1 MDVLLT
7 LRSLRVARWVLGLV
21 VCAAGASASAQAV
34 PGQSAVSGLLIGFK
48 PGATSGPEAEG
59 LHGRQGRVG
68 AAAQVRERGAA
79 LEGRARSARIATET
93 GLAVQ
98 LSPAA
103 GDGRRIA
110 LERPLSGPALDDAMR
125 RVRLHPDVAWV
136 EPDVLVALQTAA
148 PVVPNDLQ
156 FGQQWH
162 LQAPEA
168 NQLAALNLPAAWARQ
183 TGALVAGIAPV
194 VVAVVDTGVRLGH
207 PELAGRL
214 LPGYDLIR
222 EPDIAN
228 DGGGRDDDPSDPGD
242 WLHADDLQRPV
253 FAGCNTSHSS
263 WHGTFIAGQI
273 AAATDN
279 AAGTAGL
286 NWGAQ
291 VLPVR
296 VSGKC
301 GARLSDLLDGLRWA
315 AGLPVDGVP
324 TNPNP
329 ARVINLSFGGDTAC
343 SPAYQETI
351 DAVTAAGALVVV
363 AAGNG
368 SAALKRPA
376 DCQRVMAV
384 VSVQRDGAKAWYSSF
399 GPGAALAAPGG
410 SGWQGNE
417 LTEITSLD
425 NSGFT
430 HPVADTIGLKQGTS
444 FAAPQAVGVASL
456 MLAVNPALTPAQL
469 IERMQTAARPHVVDA
484 GLLLPICNASNSGA
498 CLCSTETCGAGLL
511 DADRSV
517 QLASGPVA
525 LIDTLSEVLPGALI
539 TLDAGRSAPVP
550 GAVIT
555 SFQWSQVGGPELTL
569 SAVDGPV
576 VTAQLPA
583 IEAAYRFRLTV
594 TDSQGAAGQS
604 EVTVQ
609 ASRGE
614 SVTEV
619 SEQGGGGGSSGWAWG
634 AALWAWV
641 LAVGA
646 GVRRQRFSN

>member
-1 MDVLLT
+1 MAVPLT
-7 LRSLRVARWVLGLV
+7 LISRFVARWVLGLV
-21 VCAAGASASAQAV
+21 VCAVGVSAGAQAL
-34 PGQSAVSGLLIGFK
+34 PNQGAVAGLLIGFK
-48 PGATSGPEAEG
+48 PGAVTMPDTERAPGRSVREG
-59 LHGRQGRVG
+59 T
-68 AAAQVRERGAA
+68 AAQAHERRTA
-79 LEGRARSARIATET
+79 LEGRARSARIAAET
-93 GLAVQ
+93 GVAVQ
-98 LSPAA
+98 RFPTA

-110 LERPLSGPALDDAMR
+110 LERPLSGPALDDAIR

-136 EPDVLVALQTAA
+136 EPDVMVPLQHAA

-162 LQAPEA
+162 LQAPES
-168 NQLAALNLPAAWARQ
+168 NQLVALNLPAAWARQ

-194 VVAVVDTGVRLGH
+194 VVAVVDTGVRPGH

-222 EPDIAN
+222 EPHIAN

-242 WLHADDLQRPV
+242 WLHADDLQRPE
-253 FAGCNTSHSS
+253 FAGCRTSHSS

-273 AAATDN
+273 ASATDN

-286 NWGAQ
+286 SWGAQ

-363 AAGNG
+363 AAGNA
-368 SAALKRPA
+368 SATLKRPA
-376 DCQRVMAV
+376 DCQRVIAV
-384 VSVQRDGAKAWYSSF
+384 VSVQRDGAKADYSSF
-399 GPGAALAAPGG
+399 GPGVALAAPGG
-410 SGWQGNE
+410 SGWQGDV

-425 NSGFT
+425 NSGLT
-430 HPVADTIGLKQGTS
+430 HPVADTIGFKQGSS

-469 IERMQTAARPHVVDA
+469 IERMKAATRPHVDPGVS
-484 GLLLPICNASNSGA
+484 ICSASKPGA
-498 CLCSTETCGAGLL
+498 CRCTSDTCGAGLL

-539 TLDAGRSAPVP
+539 TLDASRSAAVP
-550 GAVIT
+550 ASSIA
-555 SFQWSQVGGPELTL
+555 SILWSQLDGPELTL
-569 SAVDGPV
+569 SALNGPV

-583 IEAAYRFRLTV
+583 VEAAYRFRLTV
-594 TDSQGAAGQS
+594 TDSRGETGQS
-604 EVTVQ
+604 EFTVQ

-614 SVTEV
+614 SMAAV
-619 SEQGGGGGSSGWAWG
+619 SAQGGGGGSSGWAWG

-641 LAVGA
+641 LAVGTA
-646 GVRRQRFSN
+646 VRRQRFSN